1 MTSDG
6 EASDTGTLHCPFCGD
21 HVAVDSRSEDVF
33 KKSAWATCS
42 EHGQFSINYDIEYE
56 ATV

>member
-1 MTSDG
+1 MTGD
-6 EASDTGTLHCPFCGD
+6 ESDTETLHCPFCGE
-21 HVAVDSRSEDVF
+21 HVALERVNEDVF